1 MSQVNSSELRQ
12 RFGQIMRDVQR
23 EPVEI
28 LSHGKPAAVLVSA
41 HEYELL
47 KARARQ
53 VVMAGSFDDATVKR
67 LQAAEAPPEAVE
79 LDHEVE

>member
-1 MSQVNSSELRQ
+1 MSQINSSELRQ

-41 HEYELL
+41 HEYERLRV
-47 KARARQ
+47 RARQ
-53 VVMAGSFDDATVKR
+53 VVLAGSFDDETVKR

-79 LDHEVE
+79 FDHEVE